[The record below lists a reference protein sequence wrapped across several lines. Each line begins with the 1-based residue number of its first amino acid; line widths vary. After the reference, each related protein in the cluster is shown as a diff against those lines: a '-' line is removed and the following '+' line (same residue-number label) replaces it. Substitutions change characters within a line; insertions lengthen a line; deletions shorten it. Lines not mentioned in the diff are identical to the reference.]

1 MKTIVIASFAGGVGK
16 TTTAHSLA
24 TAMCEYGQKTLL
36 IDADPNATLTFLCGV
51 ENPRFTLLEVIN
63 GSSLQRSVVSTGE
76 RFSLLPGSARLNEIS
91 EFTSLP
97 EGKDFDLSVVDTA
110 SSLNPLAVS
119 LIKVAELIVVPVS
132 DSISS
137 IRAALHIRDFVGLE
151 NVNKIRIL
159 DCGMNIERKAQ
170 LSSDFE
176 VLETVIRR
184 GEEIR
189 VNELNKVSVL
199 TSAPNSAIAS
209 DYREIGY
216 SILEEL
222 GMI

>member
-1 MKTIVIASFAGGVGK
+1 MLFRSTIVIASFAGGVGK

-51 ENPRFTLLEVIN
+51 ENPRFTLLEVLN

-97 EGKDFDLSVVDTA
+97 EGEDFDLSVVDTA

-137 IRAALHIRDFVGLE
+137 IRAALHIRD
-151 NVNKIRIL
+151 
-159 DCGMNIERKAQ
+159 
-170 LSSDFE
+170 
-176 VLETVIRR
+176 
-184 GEEIR
+184 
-189 VNELNKVSVL
+189 
-199 TSAPNSAIAS
+199 
-209 DYREIGY
+209 
-216 SILEEL
+216 
-222 GMI
+222 

>member
-51 ENPRFTLLEVIN
+51 ENPRFTLLEVLN

-189 VNELNKVSVL
+189 VHELNKVSVL

>member
-1 MKTIVIASFAGGVGK
+1 
-16 TTTAHSLA
+16 
-24 TAMCEYGQKTLL
+24 
-36 IDADPNATLTFLCGV
+36 
-51 ENPRFTLLEVIN
+51 
-63 GSSLQRSVVSTGE
+63 
-76 RFSLLPGSARLNEIS
+76 
-91 EFTSLP
+91 
-97 EGKDFDLSVVDTA
+97 
-110 SSLNPLAVS
+110 
-119 LIKVAELIVVPVS
+119 
-132 DSISS
+132 
-137 IRAALHIRDFVGLE
+137 
-151 NVNKIRIL
+151 
-159 DCGMNIERKAQ
+159 MNIERKAQ

>member
-91 EFTSLP
+91 AFTSLP
-97 EGKDFDLSVVDTA
+97 VGEDFDLSVVDTA

>member
-24 TAMCEYGQKTLL
+24 TALSEYGKKTLL
-36 IDADPNATLTFLCGV
+36 IDADPNSTLTFLCGV
-51 ENPRFTLLEVIN
+51 ENPRFTLLEVLK
-63 GSSLQRSVVSTGE
+63 GSSLQTSVVSTGE

-91 EFTSLP
+91 TFTSLP
-97 EGKDFDLSVVDTA
+97 ESKDFDLSIVDTA
-110 SSLNPLAVS
+110 SSLNTLAVS
-119 LIKVAELIVVPVS
+119 LIEAADLIVVPVS

-151 NVNKIRIL
+151 NVKKIRIL
-159 DCGMNIERKAQ
+159 DCGMNIEKKAQ

-184 GEEIR
+184 GEEISE
-189 VNELNKVSVL
+189 NELNKVSVL